1 MQHEEYLMLYRFS
14 KNLMTSALIAVPLAA
29 GAVPAMAAE
38 YKLDPAHSFIV
49 FKIKHLGFS
58 WLVGRFNSFDGTIEY
73 DPETGPESQSISV
86 TIDAASL
93 DTNHAERDKHLR
105 SDDFF
110 NVSEYPTVT
119 FESTGYEGDETG
131 GTLSGELTFLG
142 VTKPISFEVRKVG
155 EGADPWGG
163 YRAGFEGS
171 YTMTRGDFGMDYDL
185 GPASRTVEIDLYV
198 EGIRQ

>member
-1 MQHEEYLMLYRFS
+1 MLYRFS

>member
-1 MQHEEYLMLYRFS
+1 
-14 KNLMTSALIAVPLAA
+14 MTSALIAVPLAA